1 MPGLKL
7 DARLTGLLSFVYTYN
22 YLNWFIKAE
31 VIRWA
36 DVPKARLALVG
47 ALSIASTA
55 FYFYNYVLG
64 FALLLSLSLT
74 HVLLEFPLN
83 SVSLRQL
90 GAIAGETLLQ
100 RLRKR
105 A

>member
-1 MPGLKL
+1 
-7 DARLTGLLSFVYTYN
+7 
-22 YLNWFIKAE
+22 

-36 DVPKARLALVG
+36 DVPKVRLAVIA
-47 ALSIASTA
+47 ALSLASTA
-55 FYFYNYVLG
+55 FYFYDYVLG

-90 GAIAGETLLQ
+90 GALAGESMTQ
-100 RLRKR
+100 RPRRR